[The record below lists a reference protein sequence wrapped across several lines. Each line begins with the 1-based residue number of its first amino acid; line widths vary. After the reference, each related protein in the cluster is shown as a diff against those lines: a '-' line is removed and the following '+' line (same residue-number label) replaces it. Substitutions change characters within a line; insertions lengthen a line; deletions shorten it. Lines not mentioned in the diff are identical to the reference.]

1 MSEGQ
6 MTVGNYE
13 LRNCVASGTSTQIW
27 EVVEAGTPMQLAMK
41 LMLDDARKDPIEKA
55 VLKHEF
61 KVGKS
66 LQHPSFLQFRDLE
79 INRDHIFFTMDFFRS
94 PSLKTHITSN
104 LPAIQSVF
112 PKLAET
118 LVQAFQ
124 YMHETGWLHRDIK
137 PDNILVNKAGEAR
150 VIDFSLSSKVLGTV
164 GKL

>member
-6 MTVGNYE
+6 MTVGSYE

-41 LMLDDARKDPIEKA
+41 LMLDDARKDATEKS

-66 LQHPSFLQFRDLE
+66 LEHPAFLQFRELE
-79 INRDHIFFTMDFFRS
+79 MNRDHAFFIMDFFRS

-104 LPAIQSVF
+104 LAAIQSVF
-112 PKLAET
+112 PKVAES
-118 LVQAFQ
+118 LIPAFQ
-124 YMHETGWLHRDIK
+124 YMHESGWLHRDIK
-137 PDNILVNKAGEAR
+137 PDNILVNK
-150 VIDFSLSSKVLGTV
+150 
-164 GKL
+164 